1 MSNNHNHTDHDH
13 DTHDA
18 HDHSGHND
26 GSAHAHAPANF
37 GHAFAI
43 GIALNSGFVLVEAA
57 YGFFANSV
65 ALLADAGH
73 NLSDVLGLA
82 VAWFASVLVKRAPSP
97 RFTYG
102 LRGSSI
108 LAALFNAVF
117 LLVAVGAIAWE
128 AIQRFGSPEPVAGK
142 TVMLIAA
149 IGILVNGITAWLF
162 ASGAKDDINL
172 RSAFLH
178 MASDAL
184 VSAGV
189 VIAGFIILMTNWLWL
204 DPLMSLIISA
214 VIIWGTWGL
223 LRDSLAMSMA
233 AVPATIDPLKV
244 RDFLKSQA
252 GVTAIH
258 DLHIWPM
265 STTEIAMTCHLVI
278 PNGHPGDR
286 FLHHLAGKLAAK
298 FKINHPTIQIE
309 TDPHEACALA
319 PDEVV

>member
-1 MSNNHNHTDHDH
+1 MNADHKGRDHDSH
-13 DTHDA
+13 DT
-18 HDHSGHND
+18 HDHSGHNH
-26 GSAHAHAPANF
+26 GTGHAHTPASF
-37 GHAFAI
+37 GRAFAI
-43 GIALNSGFVLVEAA
+43 GIVLNTSFVVIEAA
-57 YGFFANSV
+57 YGFWSNSV

-82 VAWFASVLVKRAPSP
+82 VAWLASVLVKRAPSP

-108 LAALFNAVF
+108 LAALFNAMF

-128 AIQRFGSPEPVAGK
+128 AIQRFGSPEPIAGK
-142 TVMLIAA
+142 TVMIIAT
-149 IGILVNGITAWLF
+149 IGIFVNGITAWLF
-162 ASGAKDDINL
+162 ASGARDDINL
-172 RSAFLH
+172 RGAFLH

-204 DPLMSLIISA
+204 DPLMSLVISA

-223 LRDSLAMSMA
+223 LRDSLAMSMS
-233 AVPATIDPLKV
+233 AVPSHIDPIKV
-244 RDFLKSQA
+244 RDFLNAQP
-252 GVTAIH
+252 GVTSIH

-278 PNGHPGDR
+278 PNGHPGDE
-286 FLHHLAGKLAAK
+286 FIHHLAQDLAAK

-309 TDPHEACALA
+309 TDPHAACALA

>member
-1 MSNNHNHTDHDH
+1 MSTGHNHDSHDH
-13 DTHDA
+13 DDHVGHD
-18 HDHSGHND
+18 HDDHSG
-26 GSAHAHAPANF
+26 HAHAPADF
-37 GHAFAI
+37 GMAFAV
-43 GIALNSGFVLVEAA
+43 GIALNTGFVIIEAA

-73 NLSDVLGLA
+73 NLSDVLGLG
-82 VAWFASVLVKRAPSP
+82 VAWLASVLVKRAPSP

-128 AIQRFGSPEPVAGK
+128 AIQRFGSPEPIAGK
-142 TVMLIAA
+142 TVMIIAA
-149 IGILVNGITAWLF
+149 IGIVVNGITAWLF
-162 ASGAKDDINL
+162 ASDAKDDINL
-172 RSAFLH
+172 QGAFLH
-178 MASDAL
+178 MAADAL

-204 DPLMSLIISA
+204 DPAMSLVISA
-214 VIIWGTWGL
+214 IIIWGTWGL
-223 LRDSLAMSMA
+223 LRDSLAMSMS
-233 AVPATIDPLKV
+233 AVPSHIDPLKV
-244 RDFLKSQA
+244 RDFLKSQPDVA
-252 GVTAIH
+252 SVH

-278 PNGHPGDR
+278 PNGHPGDE
-286 FLHHLAGKLAAK
+286 FIHHLAQDLAAK

-309 TDPHEACALA
+309 TDPFKACALA